1 MKNGCYLLYLTS
13 VFHEAHFLSSGRSR
27 FLSVKKQSTAD
38 NDAIFIGALRINLV

>member
-1 MKNGCYLLYLTS
+1 MKNSCYLLYLTS

-27 FLSVKKQSTAD
+27 FLSVKKQSTVD